1 MFGSFNLK
9 ENAMKTELPVMVTF
23 YSGELVQNL
32 KAYALFG
39 ANLGPDAGKVAALPP
54 AAYEKLIEGKGLQ
67 AGAAA
72 SYDIKVNDAV
82 TVVPAAG
89 VLWTHS
95 GLTVDKDNKVSADEV
110 AVSLKADVKGLVSNT
125 TFTVFWE
132 KASFGSLKTKI
143 LGNDVSSSVTKKGVI
158 GLKAKIAL

>member
-1 MFGSFNLK
+1 M
-9 ENAMKTELPVMVTF
+9 
-23 YSGELVQNL
+23 
-32 KAYALFG
+32 
-39 ANLGPDAGKVAALPP
+39 LPP
-54 AAYEKLIEGKGLQ
+54 V
-67 AGAAA
+67 
-72 SYDIKVNDAV
+72 DIKVNDAV